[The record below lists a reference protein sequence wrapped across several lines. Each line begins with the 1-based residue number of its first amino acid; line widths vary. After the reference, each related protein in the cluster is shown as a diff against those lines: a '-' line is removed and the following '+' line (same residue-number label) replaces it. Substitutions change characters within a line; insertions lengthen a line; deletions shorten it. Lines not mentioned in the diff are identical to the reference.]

1 MVRTAGPNSQ
11 FGRRRRV
18 RQCDCK
24 RRHEQLLIVT
34 EQRVLAERSQ
44 IAQFFQWLPRSRQTR
59 EGKVRVAGLVPGPGL
74 RLEAVM
80 RRMLIVTAV
89 AAAISLSL
97 RASQAYERPWCALTD
112 IGGGVM
118 HENCTIPTFEMCV
131 REVIAGNRGFCNP
144 NPRWQ
149 GPRPRGPG
157 DRSPAKARRL
167 LRNAVRTPANESGHA
182 EIVRGWVPCRE
193 RMRRR

>member
-1 MVRTAGPNSQ
+1 
-11 FGRRRRV
+11 
-18 RQCDCK
+18 
-24 RRHEQLLIVT
+24 
-34 EQRVLAERSQ
+34 
-44 IAQFFQWLPRSRQTR
+44 
-59 EGKVRVAGLVPGPGL
+59 
-74 RLEAVM
+74 M

-131 REVIAGNRGFCNP
+131 QEVIAGNRAFCIP

-149 GPRPRGPG
+149 GAPPGGPG

>member
-1 MVRTAGPNSQ
+1 
-11 FGRRRRV
+11 
-18 RQCDCK
+18 
-24 RRHEQLLIVT
+24 
-34 EQRVLAERSQ
+34 
-44 IAQFFQWLPRSRQTR
+44 
-59 EGKVRVAGLVPGPGL
+59 
-74 RLEAVM
+74 M

-97 RASQAYERPWCALTD
+97 PASQAYERPWCALTD
-112 IGGGVM
+112 IGGGVREL
-118 HENCTIPTFEMCV
+118 HHPNLRDV
-131 REVIAGNRGFCNP
+131 RAGGDCGQ
-144 NPRWQ
+144 PRLLQ
-149 GPRPRGPG
+149 SEPALAGAPPRGPG